1 MRVSSY
7 KDINKAQR
15 QRDFSLGKQ
24 GVKQSRRQRNSKR
37 DQAMLVASNSG
48 KTGNARRRRSDALE
62 QRKQEPELEQEK
74 SLGR

>member
-24 GVKQSRRQRNSKR
+24 GVKQSRR
-37 DQAMLVASNSG
+37 
-48 KTGNARRRRSDALE
+48 
-62 QRKQEPELEQEK
+62 
-74 SLGR
+74 